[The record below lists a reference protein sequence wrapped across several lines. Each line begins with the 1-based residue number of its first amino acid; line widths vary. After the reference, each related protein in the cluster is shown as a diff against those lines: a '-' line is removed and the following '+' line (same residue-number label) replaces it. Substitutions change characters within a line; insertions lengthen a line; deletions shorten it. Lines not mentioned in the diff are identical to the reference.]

1 MRNLKRVLSLAL
13 AVMMLIGMMVVGANA
28 AGYND
33 FTDKDEIENKDAV
46 SMLVSL
52 GIING
57 MEDGSYFAPTQGVDR
72 AQMAKMISVIMNLG
86 IDKGDLYE
94 NTPTGL
100 TDISNSWAKGHIN
113 FCYTTGI
120 IAGRGNNTFDP
131 NTGVTGT
138 EAAKMLLVA
147 AGYDPAVEGLTG
159 AQWQTKTIALA
170 SKLGIFRNYTKPVT
184 DKLSRDDAAL
194 LIYNALDIEMIQK
207 YEDGYALSYADH
219 RTILS
224 AMYGVY
230 KVEGVV
236 TANEWAILDDDSD
249 TALKTGLTTIYN
261 ADGIFSTTTST
272 SVNDKDSNVKTATFE
287 VSTPVDMLGK
297 TVVMYVKKATIL
309 ENSTVYG
316 DAIVASSNNVIE
328 TGVRVTGGTTKDDDS
343 LASLLKGTGLSVDK
357 YTEYYHNYEEVAID
371 NTDTSDVMNVRGA
384 ALTVIDNDNDG
395 YVDYVLSL
403 QKDLTYVSAV
413 STKNDTTTLYGL
425 PGDDVV
431 DNDEIVTSEDLAKDD
446 VVLVVQYGG
455 RTYVEYPK
463 TVTGEMELFNATSKD
478 PSKNYIKVEG
488 EKYNEDELKVLSVSN
503 KNTIKFVLTDC
514 ATATGVQFDA
524 TYDFFLDDFG
534 NILAYR
540 EVEGAPT
547 QYALALDSAYS
558 INGLTTTGQIK
569 LLLADGTS
577 KIYDVD
583 MDATASKFEAMAD
596 DNDGDTAIEKWFKS
610 SINDDNAMDA
620 VLKFMGS
627 DDISQVGKGDRGY
640 AAGNLVAYTIDEDT
654 QEVTFQPAGLDLG
667 TWVNGTSTTYNVNG
681 FFAPQQPKTTAI
693 LGADLEKG
701 DVDLIYTYGGN
712 YATDHRGSY
721 GIDEDTVVYY
731 YNGSKANVVKGYSAM
746 ANLIPKAGS
755 GSGIDQ
761 VNTKV
766 SVVAFDDAT
775 DVAEVIVVYTTKA
788 SFGSEDYLFLMKT
801 YNKSGS
807 IYTYTAIDEEGNV
820 FEIQSKDGSSVANR
834 YAGALVTYSKD
845 GDLYKLTPVTDKYY
859 AGQPAPTSTDT
870 GADLGMIVVDRTDY
884 VKVYDFST
892 AADLDANDPEA
903 VNQTALL
910 DNYWVRYADKALVI
924 DVDNTDYDAD
934 TAAETE
940 FTSGQYGWV
949 VFDESKK
956 AVVAFITDTYK
967 MEADVTPGGNN
978 DGRDL
983 LASVV
988 VNDATQY
995 VPSAGYS
1002 TIAKAVENAE
1012 TIKMNSDSSQKYKI
1026 ALTAKNLGNGE
1037 CWGNAGLFGSKTAA
1051 LTGNVTQGNN
1061 ALSGTTQNWANAGVT
1076 IAEGNYIVIEVN
1088 NNLVSTYYAYTFVK

>member
-1 MRNLKRVLSLAL
+1 M
-13 AVMMLIGMMVVGANA
+13 
-28 AGYND
+28 
-33 FTDKDEIENKDAV
+33 NKDAV

-52 GIING
+52 GVING
-57 MEDGSYFAPTQGVDR
+57 MEDGSYYAPTQGVDR
-72 AQMAKMISVIMNLG
+72 AMMAKMISVIMNLG

-159 AQWQTKTIALA
+159 SQWEIKTIALA

-207 YEDGYALSYADH
+207 YEDGYALAYADH

-297 TVVMYVKKATIL
+297 TVTMYVKKATIL

-357 YTEYYHNYEEVAID
+357 YTEYYHNYEEVTID
-371 NTDTSDVMNVRGA
+371 SADTSDVMNVKGA

-403 QKDLTYVSAV
+403 QKDLTHVTAV

-455 RTYVEYPK
+455 RTYVEYPE
-463 TVTGEMELFNATSKD
+463 TVTGEMELFNAKNTD
-478 PSKNYIKVEG
+478 PNKNYIKVNG
-488 EKYNEDELKVLSVSN
+488 EQYNQDELNVLSVAKKEN
-503 KNTIKFVLTDC
+503 PLKFWIAQCDS
-514 ATATGVQFDA
+514 TGVQFDA

-547 QYALALDSAYS
+547 QYALVLDSAYS

-577 KIYDVD
+577 KVYDVD

-596 DNDGDTAIEKWFKS
+596 DNDGDTAIEAWFGS

-620 VLKFMGS
+620 VLDFMGT
-627 DDISQVGKGDRGY
+627 DDAGVDNAQDRGY

-654 QEVTFQPAGLDLG
+654 QEVTFQPADLDEG
-667 TWVNGTSTTYNVNG
+667 TWVNGTSAAYGGGNG
-681 FFAPQQPKTTAI
+681 QFFGIKQPNGNITV
-693 LGADLEKG
+693 LEQDLDKG
-701 DVDLIYTYGGN
+701 DVDVF
-712 YATDHRGSY
+712 YAQASLSDGTVTRQDSF
-721 GIDEDTVVYY
+721 GIDEDTIIYY
-731 YNGSKANVVKGYSAM
+731 YDGSKGTVVKGYDAM
-746 ANLIPKAGS
+746 AKSIKQAGS
-755 GSGIDQ
+755 GVAGSIDRTN
-761 VNTKV
+761 VKV
-766 SVVAFDDAT
+766 SVVEFDDGT
-775 DVAEVIVVYTTKA
+775 DVAEVLVVYTSQA
-788 SFGSEDYLFLMKT
+788 EFGSDDFVYVMSVYDKA
-801 YNKSGS
+801 GS
-807 IYTYTAIDEEGNV
+807 IYTYSVIDEEGNV
-820 FEIQSKDGSSVANR
+820 LKMQSKQSGMAGKLCTYVEDGS
-834 YAGALVTYSKD
+834 Y
-845 GDLYKLTPVTDKYY
+845 YKLTAQNDWVS
-859 AGQPAPTSTDT
+859 AGTETKPASGNAVANDVGLIITT
-870 GADLGMIVVDRTDY
+870 RTQY
-884 VKVYDFST
+884 FKVYDFT
-892 AADLDANDPEA
+892 NTVAGDLMADGETVEPTFVTG
-903 VNQTALL
+903 VNNGSNT
-910 DNYWVRYADKALVI
+910 NWMRYADKALII
-924 DVDNTDYDAD
+924 DVASTDVDD
-934 TAAETE
+934 ETAATTE
-940 FTSGQYGWV
+940 LTSGQYGIV
-949 VFDESKK
+949 VYDENMRA
-956 AVVAFITDTYK
+956 AVVYVTDTYK
-967 MEADVTPGGNN
+967 MEADTTPGGNN

-988 VNDATQY
+988 VNGATQY
-995 VPSAGYS
+995 VPEAGYS

-1012 TIKMNSDSSQKYKI
+1012 TIKMNSDASQTYKI
-1026 ALTAKNLGNGE
+1026 ALTAKNLGSGE

-1051 LTGNVTQGNN
+1051 LNGTVTQGSND
-1061 ALSGTTQNWANAGVT
+1061 LSVTTNTWKTTGVT